1 MPRLCICV
9 DAGMCC
15 QDINYSLKL
24 MGVYDSSLFIACGQ
38 RFDMISTV
46 MEKTKKRLRNA
57 LRSASPLAHVVIFSW
72 IDTAGNLLV
81 ISW

>member
-1 MPRLCICV
+1 
-9 DAGMCC
+9 MCC

-46 MEKTKKRLRNA
+46 MEKTKKEIAKRLTFCITIGTCSDIFMDRY
-57 LRSASPLAHVVIFSW
+57 SWQLACNI
-72 IDTAGNLLV
+72 LV
-81 ISW
+81 AVFPYHKI